1 MSRHRNEMPEDIVN
15 RLVNETGWRIS
26 FLDSM
31 EDDFSASEEKTG
43 LHAVCGND
51 NISDKS
57 WLACKQDMIKKEK
70 ERFVLIVH
78 THKIWQQPGK
88 GLWTTYLRKENDKLG
103 KITSKSYEGLI
114 EKLYQH
120 YLEGTTSIVLKDL
133 WPEVM
138 VWKRNQISGK
148 TLKEADRLWKKY
160 YASDPISSKK
170 ITEIGMKDW
179 KKFFAKIITANGLT
193 RKQFSE
199 IRTVANYIVRYCI
212 LNDIL
217 EHNTIRD
224 LADVEFPFRK
234 TAPYNS
240 IKAPHFAE
248 NDIEKIKEVCDQ
260 EILDTKKRPIYP
272 LAIKFNLSY
281 GLRIGELSALK
292 WSDVDFEN
300 RTIYISH
307 QYVVDFELSDDGTFR
322 NLGRV
327 DTNSIKGHEEPRIL
341 PLTDEGIE
349 ILEKVKELDLP
360 GEYIFQIRYNTYN
373 NRIKDI
379 AAKVKVSEVVFR
391 THSLRT
397 TAARSVYRKCGDV
410 KVVQSLLGHTTP
422 GMTFKYIKDFDNL
435 ERLRAIL

>member
-1 MSRHRNEMPEDIVN
+1 MQDIQYILKCLEDNPAEVKNIRNYLLTVLYNAPSTRIAYYRQKARHEMSQYADASPEGGDDIMSRHRNEMPEDIVN

-31 EDDFSASEEKTG
+31 EDDFSASEEKNG

-70 ERFVLIVH
+70 ERFVLKVH

-212 LNDIL
+212 LNCI
-217 EHNTIRD
+217 I
-224 LADVEFPFRK
+224 
-234 TAPYNS
+234 
-240 IKAPHFAE
+240 
-248 NDIEKIKEVCDQ
+248 
-260 EILDTKKRPIYP
+260 
-272 LAIKFNLSY
+272 
-281 GLRIGELSALK
+281 
-292 WSDVDFEN
+292 
-300 RTIYISH
+300 
-307 QYVVDFELSDDGTFR
+307 
-322 NLGRV
+322 
-327 DTNSIKGHEEPRIL
+327 IKGSVRKKFYLFVCYSIFCKRTCRFSDSYYLLHCIVR
-341 PLTDEGIE
+341 LTD
-349 ILEKVKELDLP
+349 
-360 GEYIFQIRYNTYN
+360 R
-373 NRIKDI
+373 
-379 AAKVKVSEVVFR
+379 
-391 THSLRT
+391 
-397 TAARSVYRKCGDV
+397 
-410 KVVQSLLGHTTP
+410 
-422 GMTFKYIKDFDNL
+422 
-435 ERLRAIL
+435 